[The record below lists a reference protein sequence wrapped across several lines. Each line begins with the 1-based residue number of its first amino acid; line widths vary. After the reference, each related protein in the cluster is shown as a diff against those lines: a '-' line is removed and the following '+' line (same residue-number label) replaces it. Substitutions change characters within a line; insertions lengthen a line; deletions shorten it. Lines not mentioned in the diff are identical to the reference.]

1 MERFTNTGHHY
12 KNLKIRLGKKKNNVK
27 VKVREKKKD
36 DESKNSKP
44 SNSRKIK
51 ILKQQQS

>member
-36 DESKNSKP
+36 ESKNSKP